1 MIDYSLQRVWKVS
14 ENDFINC
21 GIRLALDISMFA
33 VTMLVIE
40 KINEKKYKI
49 KETNS

>member
-1 MIDYSLQRVWKVS
+1 MIDYSLQRVWKAS

-21 GIRLALDISMFA
+21 GVRLALDISMFA

-40 KINEKKYKI
+40 KNEKKYKF
-49 KETNS
+49 KETDS